1 MYGFLIPLL
10 LGFLFNSASAF
21 TSAYSRRRGER
32 GGRLATLILR
42 NVVGIPLWVVGLAMA
57 VRTHSPALFRSGFA
71 TGILGWLL
79 VGVGS
84 VLILAA
90 LLALRWRAA
99 APSVRDSLVEQ
110 GPYAHV
116 RHPIYSGMLLEFA
129 GLALVV
135 PTQAVA
141 LACALGVVWIL
152 IQARLE
158 ERDLLQRLPPYRE
171 YMERVPRFIPRLRRR
186 QPV

>member
-1 MYGFLIPLL
+1 MYGFLLPLL
-10 LGFLFNSASAF
+10 IGFLCNSASAF
-21 TSAYSRRRGER
+21 TGAYSRRWGER
-32 GGRLATLILR
+32 GGRLASLLLR
-42 NVVGIPLWVVGLAMA
+42 NVVGIPVWVLGLVLAT
-57 VRTHSPALFRSGFA
+57 RTRSPSLFRSGFA
-71 TGILGWLL
+71 ADVLGWLL

-90 LLALRWRAA
+90 LLALRSRAA
-99 APSVRDSLVEQ
+99 VPSVHDSLVKQ

-116 RHPIYSGMLLEFA
+116 RHPIYSGMLLEFG
-129 GLALVV
+129 GLVLMV

-141 LACALGVVWIL
+141 LACVLGVGWIL
-152 IQARLE
+152 IQAKLE
-158 ERDLLQRLPPYRE
+158 ELDLLQRLPPYRE